1 MKAKEIIATT
11 LGAMRTEATRIVEP
25 HMGNIEAT
33 MVKIVDLLDTLP
45 ENLNIDLHVEV
56 EFSGD
61 QEAQ

>member
-11 LGAMRTEATRIVEP
+11 LGAMRTEATRTVEP

-33 MVKIVDLLDTLP
+33 MVKIVDLLDSLP
-45 ENLNIDLHVEV
+45 ETLNIDLHVEV

-61 QEAQ
+61 QAA